1 MIPSV
6 WGAGHNCENSGCFTM
21 AGLLDSCPKSIYTKQ
36 MHWAILN
43 VFLNQT
49 HYKIRRVGAHN
60 FTAAVLEFLKN
71 DDLSS

>member
-1 MIPSV
+1 
-6 WGAGHNCENSGCFTM
+6 M

-71 DDLSS
+71 DNLSS